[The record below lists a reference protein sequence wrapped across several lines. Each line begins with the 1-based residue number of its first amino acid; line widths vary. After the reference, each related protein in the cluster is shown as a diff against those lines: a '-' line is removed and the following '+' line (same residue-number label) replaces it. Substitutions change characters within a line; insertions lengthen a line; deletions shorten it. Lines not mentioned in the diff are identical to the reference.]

1 MTQASQEL
9 TQAKVKTL
17 LVDLQQ
23 DVADYQRLEGMLLQQ
38 RTLLI
43 QHDSE
48 GLQHLH
54 QDQMPLLEIL
64 AQRAG
69 TRHRLLSEL
78 GLTPDDKGMQ
88 KLLAKL
94 PTPLAEKASGL
105 WQELH
110 TLLQHCQTNNDWN
123 GRLLAGQMELIR
135 SLLKLP
141 DGYPEL
147 DV

>member
-1 MTQASQEL
+1 MTQVQQEL

-23 DVADYQRLEGMLLQQ
+23 DVADYQRLEQMLLKQ
-38 RTLLI
+38 RSLLI

-48 GLQHLH
+48 GLQDLHLE
-54 QDQMPLLEIL
+54 QIPLLELL

-69 TRHRLLSEL
+69 TRHRLLGEL

-94 PTPLAEKASGL
+94 PRPLSEKASGL

-110 TLLQHCQTNNDWN
+110 TLLQRCQTNNDWN

>member
-1 MTQASQEL
+1 MTQPQQEL

-23 DVADYQRLEGMLLQQ
+23 DVADYQRLEQMLLRQ

-54 QDQMPLLEIL
+54 QDQMPLLELL
-64 AQRAG
+64 AQRAE

-94 PTPLAEKASGL
+94 PVPLAEKANGL

-141 DGYPEL
+141 DGYPEMG
-147 DV
+147 V

>member
-23 DVADYQRLEGMLLQQ
+23 DVADYQRLEVMLLQQ

-48 GLQHLH
+48 GLQNLHLV
-54 QDQMPLLEIL
+54 QMPLLDIL
-64 AQRAG
+64 AKRAAA
-69 TRHRLLSEL
+69 RHSLLSEL
-78 GLTPDDKGMQ
+78 GFTPDDKGME

-94 PTPLAEKASGL
+94 PAPLAEKASGL
-105 WQELH
+105 WQKLH

-135 SLLKLP
+135 SLLELP
-141 DGYPEL
+141 DGYPE
-147 DV
+147 VGV